1 MTKKRGISKST
12 ILFKKSIVKIV
23 NKYLRMKKSSTFSLS
38 LNNNFKIIKQICHEN
53 ATGFK

>member
-12 ILFKKSIVKIV
+12 ILFKKSIVKILK
-23 NKYLRMKKSSTFSLS
+23 KYLRMKKSSTFSLS

-53 ATGFK
+53 ATEFK